1 MNFGRGEGFP
11 GNMPGGEM
19 PGGNQGGNKGGRGDR
34 DNMFANMFGGNSET
48 NYVTEI
54 SSAMNFTV
62 VLQMLGIAVLLTLAA
77 GAVSMMFV
85 MRYEPLKILANRD

>member
-1 MNFGRGEGFP
+1 MYLSYFLC
-11 GNMPGGEM
+11 
-19 PGGNQGGNKGGRGDR
+19 GGNKAFS
-34 DNMFANMFGGNSET
+34 NLFGGTPET

-62 VLQMLGIAVLLTLAA
+62 VLQMLGIAILLVLVS
-77 GAVSMMFV
+77 GMVAVMFV